1 MQLFYTSNPN
11 SNYLDKEEFYHC
23 IKVLRNKK
31 NKKIN
36 LTDGKGNLY
45 ESKILNISK
54 QKCEI
59 ELPKKIKSEKQKI
72 ISHIVIA
79 PTKSFSRIEWAV
91 EKLTEI
97 GINKISFI
105 YTNNSERR
113 ELKVERLQKKSIS
126 AMKQSKSV
134 FKPVIENI
142 ISLNNLLEKYEKY
155 EKYENKFVADIKSKK
170 TLNKI
175 KTEGKSIFLIG
186 PEGDFTTEEMKKIS
200 INGFTKITLGNKV
213 LRTETAAIMAG
224 YLIKN
229 L

>member
-79 PTKSFSRIEWAV
+79 PTKSYNRIEWAV

-105 YTNNSERR
+105 CTNNSERR

-155 EKYENKFVADIKSKK
+155 ENKFVADIKSKK

-175 KTEGKSIFLIG
+175 TTEGNSIFLIG

>member
-31 NKKIN
+31 NKTIH

-126 AMKQSKSV
+126 AMKQSKSL

-142 ISLNNLLEKYEKY
+142 ISLNNLLEKY

-175 KTEGKSIFLIG
+175 KTEGNSIFLIG

>member
-134 FKPVIENI
+134 FKPVIEKI
-142 ISLNNLLEKYEKY
+142 ISLNNLLEKY

-175 KTEGKSIFLIG
+175 KTEGNSIFLIG

>member
-126 AMKQSKSV
+126 AMKQSKSL

-142 ISLNNLLEKYEKY
+142 IS
-155 EKYENKFVADIKSKK
+155 I
-170 TLNKI
+170 I
-175 KTEGKSIFLIG
+175 
-186 PEGDFTTEEMKKIS
+186 
-200 INGFTKITLGNKV
+200 
-213 LRTETAAIMAG
+213 
-224 YLIKN
+224 
-229 L
+229 

>member
-11 SNYLDKEEFYHC
+11 SNYLDKDEFYHC

-31 NKKIN
+31 NKKIH

-79 PTKSFSRIEWAV
+79 PTKSYNRIEWAV

-105 YTNNSERR
+105 CTNNSERR
-113 ELKVERLQKKSIS
+113 ESKVERLQKKSIS
-126 AMKQSKSV
+126 AMKQSKSL

-142 ISLNNLLEKYEKY
+142 ISLNKLLEKYKN
-155 EKYENKFVADIKSKK
+155 YENKFVADIKSNK

-175 KTEGKSIFLIG
+175 KVVGNSIFLKG
-186 PEGDFTTEEMKKIS
+186 PEGDFTSEEMKKIS
-200 INGFTKITLGNKV
+200 INGFSKITLGNKI

>member
-155 EKYENKFVADIKSKK
+155 ENKFVADIKSKK

-175 KTEGKSIFLIG
+175 KTEGNSIFLIG

-200 INGFTKITLGNKV
+200 INGFSKITLGNKI

-229 L
+229 I

>member
-31 NKKIN
+31 NKKIH

-79 PTKSFSRIEWAV
+79 PTKSYNRIEWAV

-126 AMKQSKSV
+126 AMKQSKSL

-142 ISLNNLLEKYEKY
+142 ISLNKLLEKYKN
-155 EKYENKFVADIKSKK
+155 YENKFVADIKSNK

-175 KTEGKSIFLIG
+175 KVVGNSIFLIG
-186 PEGDFTTEEMKKIS
+186 PEGDFTSEEMKKIS

>member
-126 AMKQSKSV
+126 AMKQSKSL

-142 ISLNNLLEKYEKY
+142 ISLNKLLEKYKN
-155 EKYENKFVADIKSKK
+155 YENKFVADIKSNK

-175 KTEGKSIFLIG
+175 KVVGNSIFLIG
-186 PEGDFTTEEMKKIS
+186 PEGDFTSEEMKKIS
-200 INGFTKITLGNKV
+200 INGFSKITLGNKI

>member
-1 MQLFYTSNPN
+1 LQLFYTSNPN

-36 LTDGKGNLY
+36 LTDGEGNLY

-59 ELPKKIKSEKQKI
+59 ELPKKIKNEKQKI

-126 AMKQSKSV
+126 AMKQSKSL

-142 ISLNNLLEKYEKY
+142 ISLNNLLEKY

-175 KTEGKSIFLIG
+175 KTEGNSIFLIG